1 MKKSLI
7 VVWQYLRAFILIYA
21 CLYAGIFLASL
32 LPITIPGSII
42 GMLILF
48 VLLALQILP
57 AKWVKPGCSVLI
69 RYMALLFVPIGVGV
83 MQYYDLLSAQ
93 FGPIFVSCTI
103 STLVA
108 FLVVS
113 WSTHLVHGERNV
125 AKRTEKMMAN
135 IWWSLPLTVAV
146 FFAARKLAVRLKFP
160 LLNPLLVAMVV
171 IIPFLLLTGIPYAKY
186 FQGSKILNDLL
197 QPAVVALAFPL
208 YEQLHQI
215 RARWKSI
222 ITICLVGSVVAMITG
237 TSVALLMGATPEIA
251 ASILP
256 KSVTTPIAMAVGGSL
271 GGIPAI
277 SAVCVIYVGILGA
290 VLGHTLLNAMRIRT
304 KSARGLAM
312 GTASHALGTA
322 RCAELDYQEG
332 AFSSLALVI
341 CGIMTSLIAPFLFPI
356 ILAVMG

>member
-1 MKKSLI
+1 
-7 VVWQYLRAFILIYA
+7 
-21 CLYAGIFLASL
+21 
-32 LPITIPGSII
+32 
-42 GMLILF
+42 
-48 VLLALQILP
+48 
-57 AKWVKPGCSVLI
+57 
-69 RYMALLFVPIGVGV
+69 
-83 MQYYDLLSAQ
+83 
-93 FGPIFVSCTI
+93 
-103 STLVA
+103 
-108 FLVVS
+108 
-113 WSTHLVHGERNV
+113 
-125 AKRTEKMMAN
+125 MMAN

-171 IIPFLLLTGIPYAKY
+171 IIPLLLLTGIPYAKY
-186 FQGSKILNDLL
+186 FQGSKVLNDLL

-222 ITICLVGSVVAMITG
+222 ITICLAGSVVAMITG
-237 TSVALLMGATPEIA
+237 TSVALLLGATPEIA

-356 ILAVMG
+356 ILAVVG